1 MAERFVTLLIL
12 FCSILYLVEAQ
23 QLTFGSLAAPKSGF
37 IPTLAGI
44 LALMLSLWLLARQLW
59 SAREAI
65 PDKIDWTRF
74 IFIVI
79 GFLFYITFLQSIGYF
94 TATAI
99 LLFYLFKVN
108 DTPGWLFPLLLAAG
122 CSFGFYLL
130 FVSYLAIPLP

>member
-23 QLTFGSLAAPKSGF
+23 DLTFGSLGSPKSGF
-37 IPTLAGI
+37 IPILTGTLALI
-44 LALMLSLWLLARQLW
+44 ISLWLLASQVW
-59 SAREAI
+59 SARQASA
-65 PDKIDWTRF
+65 DKIDWTRF

-79 GFLFYITFLQSIGYF
+79 GFLFYITFLQNIGYF
-94 TATAI
+94 TATVI

>member
-1 MAERFVTLLIL
+1 MAERFATLLIL
-12 FCSILYLVEAQ
+12 LCSILYLTEAQ
-23 QLTFGSLAAPKSGF
+23 HLTFGSLAAPKSGF
-37 IPTLAGI
+37 IPILAGTLALI
-44 LALMLSLWLLARQLW
+44 LSLWLLARQLW
-59 SAREAI
+59 STRQSATDR
-65 PDKIDWTRF
+65 IDWTRF

-79 GFLFYITFLQSIGYF
+79 GFLFYITFLHNIGYF
-94 TATAI
+94 TATVI